1 MIKMR
6 SQAKILVVDDNP
18 DVLNLLR
25 QVITQAGHA
34 VRVATDGDQALK
46 LAAREDFDLLITD
59 LIMPGKEGVE
69 TILAF
74 RKKYPRTRI
83 IAMSGGGNT
92 ASAQD
97 LLGIVQ
103 CMGVASTLAKPFSRD
118 ELLTRIN
125 GELAMQA

>member
-6 SQAKILVVDDNP
+6 SQAKILVVDDNSE
-18 DVLNLLR
+18 VLNLLR

-34 VRVATDGDQALK
+34 VSVATDGDQALK
-46 LAAREDFDLLITD
+46 LAEREDFDLIITD

-74 RKKYPRTRI
+74 RKKHPRTRI

-103 CMGVASTLAKPFSRD
+103 SMGVASTLAKPFSRD

-125 GELAMQA
+125 GELAMKV